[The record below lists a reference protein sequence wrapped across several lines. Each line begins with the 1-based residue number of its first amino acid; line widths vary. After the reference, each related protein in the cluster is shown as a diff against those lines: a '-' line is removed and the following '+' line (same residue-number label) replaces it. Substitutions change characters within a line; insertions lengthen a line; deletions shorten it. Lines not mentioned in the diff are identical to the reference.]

1 MLKATKFVTR
11 SLCIGGRM
19 EDKKDDALYTKE
31 KEASVKGDKGETDV
45 QGNRVCENVPV
56 QRREDGGE
64 PSEVV
69 LAMEDLAGGEGGVGE
84 GVVDQD
90 LQRKHFFR

>member
-1 MLKATKFVTR
+1 MEGWRRR
-11 SLCIGGRM
+11 SGEAIGDQAVEGG
-19 EDKKDDALYTKE
+19 DDE
-31 KEASVKGDKGETDV
+31 KQGDKGETDV
-45 QGNRVCENVPV
+45 EGNRVCENVPV